1 MSLTRKCVVSTCS
14 TRSENGKGMHSFPA
28 NSGSRILW
36 QNLCRVEKVTAAT
49 RICRIHFK
57 ESDYQPYFNDSE
69 TRRLKLGVLPSKFM
83 PENLKI
89 TVNDTN
95 DLGLGLSCIENNVG
109 VSYIEDSLIPSG
121 GTKISE
127 TLIVS
132 NDNGHDYA
140 SSTHSNLYEKYHKLF
155 SENAKL
161 SMENHRL
168 KEENEK
174 LSSELDILK
183 AHIKRIESGDNLP
196 KKMVQKVCYEALSKG
211 QFGYTPTQVKLMIQ
225 KKQEYKNKK
234 LKYRPQK
241 WSDPELVKVCTYMT
255 KSLNFDLLY

>member
-1 MSLTRKCVVSTCS
+1 MSLVRKCVVSTCS
-14 TRSENGKGMHSFPA
+14 TRSENGKGMHSFPS

-95 DLGLGLSCIENNVG
+95 DLGLGLSCIEDTGCPVNV
-109 VSYIEDSLIPSG
+109 VQRSLIPDA
-121 GTKISE
+121 TAVNSE

-140 SSTHSNLYEKYHKLF
+140 SSSHSNLYEKYHRLF
-155 SENAKL
+155 SENANL

-183 AHIKRIESGDNLP
+183 AHIKRIESGNNLP
-196 KKMVQKVCYEALSKG
+196 KKMVEKVCYEALSKG

-225 KKQEYKNKK
+225 KKQKYKNKT

-255 KSLNFDLLY
+255 KSLNF